1 MGFERLS
8 ILPRMLSSLLTG
20 FQVGVIFA
28 AVVYVTWQ
36 NTFLASDWWTV
47 SLRDID
53 DYAMNGAVEDL
64 RRELESGGWRIA
76 LSFFA
81 YAYGIGFWFLMVAIT
96 TPLHLLE
103 LGELQIFLGRTLS
116 LAAVLATSLVVAMI
130 GQKLY
135 PQSTN
140 LWLVAVGFGLL
151 TPMSLINGTKLHVN
165 SWMML
170 LGALA
175 IYVLVSQSRLSAKA
189 LYLAA
194 FLMGLA
200 IGFKLTAL
208 VLLPVFAAMV
218 FVRGRELATKHLL
231 GAAFSVPLFA
241 VLSGFP
247 VIILS
252 PILPEAASY
261 VIGVFNTF
269 SGLGTDAGR
278 SGEAGILE
286 GLAFFGNPWIVVA
299 LFALLILLGIKSLR
313 SGQSSLSWALPLS
326 VSFTLAFTWTA
337 LPLLIDKPAIY
348 LATYSL
354 SISVFL
360 PLGTF
365 ALVSFSSNQFIR
377 LALGWALVLGNLFS
391 SPNFAAHVLGAQNY
405 AAIASSPS
413 MERKLNA
420 AREIELLIGDVAEST
435 TVLLDSHS
443 VFPLSDVDN
452 SVSLRMS
459 YGNLGSLADDY
470 ARGVRFEY
478 IVLDSESYHEMP
490 NSSEDALRASL
501 QQDGKLWSA
510 SYELI
515 YSKYGTLVFELVDP

>member
-1 MGFERLS
+1 MEFERLS
-8 ILPRMLSSLLTG
+8 GRPRMLSSLLTG
-20 FQVGVIFA
+20 FQITVILS

-64 RRELESGGWRIA
+64 RRELASGGWRIA

-116 LAAVLATSLVVAMI
+116 LAAVLSTSIVVSLI
-130 GQKLY
+130 GRKLY
-135 PQSTN
+135 PQSKN

-170 LGALA
+170 IGALA
-175 IYVLVSQSRLSAKA
+175 IYVLVYQTRLSAKA

-218 FVRGRELATKHLL
+218 FVRRRELATKHLL
-231 GAAFSVPLFA
+231 GSAFSVPIFA

-252 PILPEAASY
+252 SILPEAASY

-278 SGEAGILE
+278 SVEAGILD
-286 GLAFFGNPWIVVA
+286 GLAFFGNSWTLIV
-299 LFALLILLGIKSLR
+299 LFAFLILLGIKSLR
-313 SGQSSLSWALPLS
+313 SGQSMLSWALPLS
-326 VSFTLAFTWTA
+326 VSFTLAFTWAA
-337 LPLLIDKPAIY
+337 LPLLIEKPAIY

-360 PLGTF
+360 PLGVF
-365 ALVSFSSNQFIR
+365 ALTHISSNQFIQ
-377 LALGWALVLGNLFS
+377 LSLGWALVLGNLFS
-391 SPNFAAHVLGAQNY
+391 SPNFAGHVLGAQNY

-413 MERKLNA
+413 VERKLNA
-420 AREIELLIGDVAEST
+420 AREIKLLIRDVTEST
-435 TVLLDSHS
+435 AVLLDSHS

-452 SVSLRMS
+452 SVSLKLS
-459 YGNLGSLADDY
+459 YGNLDSLADDY
-470 ARGVRFEY
+470 SRGVRFEY
-478 IVLDSESYHEMP
+478 IVLDSESYHDMP
-490 NSSEDALRASL
+490 NASEDALRASL
-501 QQDGKLWSA
+501 QQDGRLWSA
-510 SYELI
+510 RYELI
-515 YSKYGTLVFELVDP
+515 YSNYGTLVYELVDP